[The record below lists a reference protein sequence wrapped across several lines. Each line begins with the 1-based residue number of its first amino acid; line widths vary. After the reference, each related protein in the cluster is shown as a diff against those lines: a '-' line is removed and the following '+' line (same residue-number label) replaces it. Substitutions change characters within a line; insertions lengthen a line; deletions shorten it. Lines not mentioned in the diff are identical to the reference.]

1 MKSLH
6 KEEMMKLINYALQQ
20 QIEYLSEEKSKQY
33 FKEYLQS
40 ILEDT
45 STPYFQRCD
54 YVGLSL
60 NELKSKIDT
69 LAKDIS
75 ELQTYK
81 KKLSSALDIAKELTA
96 EVLINNGIDRI
107 DGNIISSLTL
117 TNATSKTKDEIFIKD
132 ENAVLGLG
140 YVKFSVDVEAVEK
153 ALQTKEGKK
162 ELKKYVDVIPITVT
176 TPAKVKIN
184 TKRNPSNNTIE
195 TDEILVIE
203 ENVA

>member
-6 KEEMMKLINYALQQ
+6 KEEVMKLVNYALQQ
-20 QIEYLSEEKSKQY
+20 QIEYLSEDKSKLH

-45 STPYFQRCD
+45 SKPYYQRCD

-81 KKLSSALDIAKELTA
+81 KSL
-96 EVLINNGIDRI
+96 VQHLI
-107 DGNIISSLTL
+107 
-117 TNATSKTKDEIFIKD
+117 
-132 ENAVLGLG
+132 
-140 YVKFSVDVEAVEK
+140 
-153 ALQTKEGKK
+153 
-162 ELKKYVDVIPITVT
+162 
-176 TPAKVKIN
+176 
-184 TKRNPSNNTIE
+184 
-195 TDEILVIE
+195 
-203 ENVA
+203 

>member
-1 MKSLH
+1 MKWLH
-6 KEEMMKLINYALQQ
+6 KGKVMKLVNYAMQQ
-20 QIEYLSEEKSKQY
+20 QIEYLSEEKSKQH

-69 LAKDIS
+69 LTKDIS
-75 ELQTYK
+75 ELQEYK

-96 EVLINNGIDRI
+96 EVFINNGIDRI

-117 TNATSKTKDEIFIKD
+117 TKPSITTKKKIT
-132 ENAVLGLG
+132 VLKSNELMRLG
-140 YVKFSVDVEAVEK
+140 YVKFSVDDEAIARVVEENSD
-153 ALQTKEGKK
+153 ALK
-162 ELKKYVDVIPITVT
+162 ELESYISIEKIETINPV
-176 TPAKVKIN
+176 KVKVN
-184 TKRNPSNNTIE
+184 TKRAVNNIIT
-195 TDEILVIE
+195 TDEILQLK
-203 ENVA
+203 AS

>member
-1 MKSLH
+1 MKWLH
-6 KEEMMKLINYALQQ
+6 NGKVMKLVNYALQQ
-20 QIEYLSEEKSKQY
+20 QIEYLSEEKSKQH

-69 LAKDIS
+69 LTKDIS
-75 ELQTYK
+75 ELQEYK

-96 EVLINNGIDRI
+96 EVFINNGIDRI

-117 TNATSKTKDEIFIKD
+117 TKPSITTKNKIT
-132 ENAVLGLG
+132 VLKSNELMRLG
-140 YVKFSVDVEAVEK
+140 YVKFSVDDEAIARVVEENSD
-153 ALQTKEGKK
+153 ALK
-162 ELKKYVDVIPITVT
+162 ELESYISIEKIETINPV
-176 TPAKVKIN
+176 KVKVN
-184 TKRNPSNNTIE
+184 TKRAVNNIIT
-195 TDEILVIE
+195 TDEILQLK
-203 ENVA
+203 AS

>member
-1 MKSLH
+1 MKWLH
-6 KEEMMKLINYALQQ
+6 KGKVMKLVNYALQQ
-20 QIEYLSEEKSKQY
+20 QIEYLSEEKSKQH

-69 LAKDIS
+69 LTKDIS
-75 ELQTYK
+75 ELQEYK

-96 EVLINNGIDRI
+96 EVFINNGIDRI

-117 TNATSKTKDEIFIKD
+117 TKPSITTKNKIT
-132 ENAVLGLG
+132 VLKSNELMRLG
-140 YVKFSVDVEAVEK
+140 YVKFSVDDEAIARVVEENSD
-153 ALQTKEGKK
+153 ALK
-162 ELKKYVDVIPITVT
+162 ELESYISIEKIETINPV
-176 TPAKVKIN
+176 KVKVN
-184 TKRNPSNNTIE
+184 TKRAVNNIIT
-195 TDEILVIE
+195 TDEILQLK
-203 ENVA
+203 AS

>member
-1 MKSLH
+1 
-6 KEEMMKLINYALQQ
+6 MKLVNYALQQ
-20 QIEYLSEEKSKQY
+20 QIEYLSEEKSKQH

-69 LAKDIS
+69 LTKDIL
-75 ELQTYK
+75 ELQAYK

-96 EVLINNGIDRI
+96 EVFINNGIDRI

-117 TNATSKTKDEIFIKD
+117 TKPSITTKNKITILKSNE
-132 ENAVLGLG
+132 LMGLG
-140 YVKFSVDVEAVEK
+140 YVKFSVDDEAIARVVEENTD
-153 ALQTKEGKK
+153 ALK
-162 ELKKYVDVIPITVT
+162 ELESYISIEKIETINPV
-176 TPAKVKIN
+176 KVKVN
-184 TKRNPSNNTIE
+184 TKRAVNNIIT
-195 TDEILVIE
+195 TDEILQLK
-203 ENVA
+203 AS

>member
-1 MKSLH
+1 
-6 KEEMMKLINYALQQ
+6 MKLVNYALQQ
-20 QIEYLSEEKSKQY
+20 QIEYLSEEKSKQH

-69 LAKDIS
+69 LTKDIS
-75 ELQTYK
+75 ELQEYK

-96 EVLINNGIDRI
+96 EVFINNGIDRI

-117 TNATSKTKDEIFIKD
+117 TKPSITTKNKITILKSNE
-132 ENAVLGLG
+132 LMGLG
-140 YVKFSVDVEAVEK
+140 YVKFSVDDEAIARVVEENSD
-153 ALQTKEGKK
+153 ALK
-162 ELKKYVDVIPITVT
+162 ELESYISIEKIETINPV
-176 TPAKVKIN
+176 KVKVN
-184 TKRNPSNNTIE
+184 TKRVVNNIIT
-195 TDEILVIE
+195 TDEILQLK
-203 ENVA
+203 AS

>member
-1 MKSLH
+1 
-6 KEEMMKLINYALQQ
+6 MKLVNYALQQ
-20 QIEYLSEEKSKQY
+20 QIEYLSEDKSKQH

-45 STPYFQRCD
+45 SKPYYQRCD

-75 ELQTYK
+75 ELQAYK
-81 KKLSSALDIAKELTA
+81 KKLSSALDISKELTA

-117 TNATSKTKDEIFIKD
+117 TKPSSTTKQKITVKD
-132 ENAVLGLG
+132 ENAVMGLG
-140 YVKFSVDVEAVEK
+140 YVKFSVDDEAIAKVVAENSES
-153 ALQTKEGKK
+153 LK
-162 ELKKYVDVIPITVT
+162 ELSEFISVEIIESKNPS
-176 TPAKVKIN
+176 KVKIN
-184 TKRNPSNNTIE
+184 TKRAVNNTTNT
-195 TDEILVIE
+195 TDEILQLKQ
-203 ENVA
+203 AS

>member
-6 KEEMMKLINYALQQ
+6 KEEMMKLVNYALQQ
-20 QIEYLSEEKSKQY
+20 QIEYLSEEKSKQH
-33 FKEYLQS
+33 FKEYIQS

-69 LAKDIS
+69 LTKDIS
-75 ELQTYK
+75 ELQEYK

-96 EVLINNGIDRI
+96 EVFINNGIDRI

-117 TNATSKTKDEIFIKD
+117 TKPSITTKNKITILKSNE
-132 ENAVLGLG
+132 LMGLG
-140 YVKFSVDVEAVEK
+140 YVKFSVDDEAIARVVEENSD
-153 ALQTKEGKK
+153 ALK
-162 ELKKYVDVIPITVT
+162 ELESYISIEKIETINPV
-176 TPAKVKIN
+176 KVKVN
-184 TKRNPSNNTIE
+184 TKRAVNNIIT
-195 TDEILVIE
+195 TDEILQLKSS
-203 ENVA
+203 

>member
-1 MKSLH
+1 MKWLH
-6 KEEMMKLINYALQQ
+6 KGKVMKLVNYALQQ
-20 QIEYLSEEKSKQY
+20 QIEYLSEEKSKQH

-69 LAKDIS
+69 LTKDIL
-75 ELQTYK
+75 ELQAYK

-96 EVLINNGIDRI
+96 EVFINNGIDRI

-117 TNATSKTKDEIFIKD
+117 TKPSITTKNKITILKSNE
-132 ENAVLGLG
+132 LMRLG
-140 YVKFSVDVEAVEK
+140 YVKFSVDDEAIARVVEENTD
-153 ALQTKEGKK
+153 ALK
-162 ELKKYVDVIPITVT
+162 ELESYISIEKIETINPV
-176 TPAKVKIN
+176 KVKVN
-184 TKRNPSNNTIE
+184 TKRTVNNIIT
-195 TDEILVIE
+195 TDEILQLK
-203 ENVA
+203 AS

>member
-1 MKSLH
+1 
-6 KEEMMKLINYALQQ
+6 MKLINYALQQ

>member
-1 MKSLH
+1 MKWLH
-6 KEEMMKLINYALQQ
+6 KGKVMKLVNYALQQ
-20 QIEYLSEEKSKQY
+20 QIEYLSEEKSKQH

-69 LAKDIS
+69 LTKDIS
-75 ELQTYK
+75 ELQEYK

-96 EVLINNGIDRI
+96 EVFINNGIDRI

-117 TNATSKTKDEIFIKD
+117 TKPSITTKNKITILKSNE
-132 ENAVLGLG
+132 LMGLG
-140 YVKFSVDVEAVEK
+140 YVKFSVDDEAIARLVEENSD
-153 ALQTKEGKK
+153 ALK
-162 ELKKYVDVIPITVT
+162 ELESYISIEKIETVN
-176 TPAKVKIN
+176 PVKVKVN
-184 TKRNPSNNTIE
+184 TKRAVNNIIIT
-195 TDEILVIE
+195 TDEILQLK
-203 ENVA
+203 AS

>member
-1 MKSLH
+1 
-6 KEEMMKLINYALQQ
+6 MKLVNYALQQ
-20 QIEYLSEEKSKQY
+20 QIEYLSEEKSKQH

-69 LAKDIS
+69 LTKDIS
-75 ELQTYK
+75 ELQEYK

-96 EVLINNGIDRI
+96 EVFINNGIDRI

-117 TNATSKTKDEIFIKD
+117 TKPSITTKNKITILKSNE
-132 ENAVLGLG
+132 LMGLG
-140 YVKFSVDVEAVEK
+140 YVKFSVDDEAIARVVEENSD
-153 ALQTKEGKK
+153 ALK
-162 ELKKYVDVIPITVT
+162 ELESYISIEKIETINPV
-176 TPAKVKIN
+176 KVKVN
-184 TKRNPSNNTIE
+184 TKRAVNNIIT
-195 TDEILVIE
+195 TDEILQLK
-203 ENVA
+203 AS

>member
-1 MKSLH
+1 
-6 KEEMMKLINYALQQ
+6 MKLVNYALQQ
-20 QIEYLSEEKSKQY
+20 QIEYLSEEKSKQH

-69 LAKDIS
+69 LTKDIS
-75 ELQTYK
+75 ELQEYK

-96 EVLINNGIDRI
+96 EVFINNGIDRI

-117 TNATSKTKDEIFIKD
+117 TKPS
-132 ENAVLGLG
+132 
-140 YVKFSVDVEAVEK
+140 
-153 ALQTKEGKK
+153 
-162 ELKKYVDVIPITVT
+162 ITTNSGNKPVT
-176 TPAKVKIN
+176 T
-184 TKRNPSNNTIE
+184 T
-195 TDEILVIE
+195 
-203 ENVA
+203 

>member
-1 MKSLH
+1 
-6 KEEMMKLINYALQQ
+6 MKLINYALQQ
-20 QIEYLSEEKSKQY
+20 QIEYLSEEKSKQH

-69 LAKDIS
+69 LTKDIS
-75 ELQTYK
+75 ELQEYK

-96 EVLINNGIDRI
+96 EVFINNGIDRI

-117 TNATSKTKDEIFIKD
+117 TKPSITTKNKITILKSNE
-132 ENAVLGLG
+132 LMGLG
-140 YVKFSVDVEAVEK
+140 YVKFSVDDEAIARVVEENSD
-153 ALQTKEGKK
+153 ALK
-162 ELKKYVDVIPITVT
+162 ELESYISIEKIETINPV
-176 TPAKVKIN
+176 KVKVN
-184 TKRNPSNNTIE
+184 TKRAVNNIIT
-195 TDEILVIE
+195 TDEILQLK
-203 ENVA
+203 AS